1 MAEKN
6 KKVIKGIKIKKQ
18 NKQKTNKK
26 EGKVNFRI
34 DFKEIVTT
42 GIFNLGPLT

>member
-1 MAEKN
+1 MAA
-6 KKVIKGIKIKKQ
+6 KQ
-18 NKQKTNKK
+18 QKSLSELNFKQ

-42 GIFNLGPLT
+42 GI